1 MSSESIERFYFEND
15 QLVTVSDGPFVRYSD
30 HQRIVKEL
38 EAQTCTGEHDGTV
51 KECAFCAEIRR
62 WQDGIR
68 DHLIKQFDV
77 PDGRIDGAGCDSGD
91 PLDFT
96 LAEITQGIG
105 YLIDDRPSLSDAIKE
120 VEKMRDKWDVDAEA
134 WNARANQQTN
144 PDLAVSDFEDRNLC
158 LARKEAAEA
167 IIIRLKSLGT
177 QRED

>member
-1 MSSESIERFYFEND
+1 MSSESIERFDLEHEL
-15 QLVTVSDGPFVRYSD
+15 QLNKKYGQLTIPETWELLARYE
-30 HQRIVKEL
+30 RIVKEL

-51 KECAFCAEIRR
+51 KECAFCSEIRR

-105 YLIDDRPSLSDAIKE
+105 YLIDVRPSLSDAIKE
-120 VEKMRDKWDVDAEA
+120 VEKMRDEWQEKGSQSTYYDSMK
-134 WNARANQQTN
+134 RTANKI
-144 PDLAVSDFEDRNLC
+144 LEC
-158 LARKEAAEA
+158 
-167 IIIRLKSLGT
+167 LKSLGP